1 MTSKMKPRHTILPL
15 LLMAATSAGAQD
27 LNKEITIDRDIVP
40 AQRAAARPVV
50 FPSVIP
56 PSLTPV
62 TLTMGETD
70 RPVGITPG
78 ISPYE
83 PAADNGAFPVTPW
96 RGYADLGYF
105 PLADIGLSAG
115 YAIIDK
121 EATRLDIW
129 LQADHRSYKSP
140 DGHPLKVT
148 RWEDFSWKTLDIAG
162 GVKFSQRFGRHNLL
176 KVTTDL
182 GYSTTSVPDLW
193 HNREGVTTDLPA
205 DAAPSRSLGNFRWH
219 IDGMFTG
226 RAGER
231 ITYAVGAGFGLFNN
245 RSQQLMMSVPDDNT
259 LPKTVNQTSAR
270 LDASLRHQTTGNV
283 ALGIKV
289 EGEMLSYSSFLTPA
303 LMGAAIADREII
315 IPGGKTLAQIDFIPA
330 VEYNG
335 GSFYGKAGA
344 RLGLSVNSGSSFHIA
359 PDILV
364 GVNPSAS
371 FGAWVKLRGGVQGNS
386 LEDLFFRSRY
396 ADPRLAYDLSNVAF
410 TGQLGVRVGPFKG
423 ASLTLTADY
432 AAANDWL
439 MPLQVEDHAGNL
451 YNLFAPS
458 KIRAIKFGAEIAW
471 QYRSLLTLALSYECN
486 PGDGDNHAWLYWA
499 DRARHVAGASL
510 SVTPISPLTIDLG
523 FTARLDRREWMESA
537 GGMEQI
543 NDQDYILNQ
552 PYATSHKLG
561 DLTNLWAGASWRFT
575 PSLTVFARFDN
586 ILSKRAQLVFGVPN
600 QGFTGLFGLGY
611 KF

>member
-1 MTSKMKPRHTILPL
+1 MTSKHILLPAL
-15 LLMAATSAGAQD
+15 LLAASAGAQD

-148 RWEDFSWKTLDIAG
+148 RWEDFSWNTLDIAG
-162 GVKFSQRFGRHNLL
+162 GLGFSQRFGNHNLL
-176 KVTTDL
+176 KLTTDL
-182 GYSTTSVPDLW
+182 GYSTSSLPDIW
-193 HNREGVTTDLPA
+193 HNQPANAADLNAA
-205 DAAPSRSLGNFRWH
+205 DAPSRSLGNFRWH
-219 IDGMFTG
+219 IDGTFTG
-226 RAGER
+226 RGGDR
-231 ITYAVGAGFGLFNN
+231 LTYAIGAGFGIFNN
-245 RSQQLMMSVPDDNT
+245 RHQQLMMNLPEGT
-259 LPKTVNQTSAR
+259 PLPKTVNQTSAH
-270 LDASLRHQTTGNV
+270 LDASLRHQATGNI

-289 EGEMLSYSSFLTPA
+289 EGEMLSYSSFLTPS
-303 LMGAAIADREII
+303 LMGQAITDGTLLT
-315 IPGGKTLAQIDFIPA
+315 PGGKTLAQVDFIPA
-330 VEYNG
+330 GEYNG

-344 RLGLSVNSGSSFHIA
+344 RLGLSVNSGSSFHVA
-359 PDILV
+359 PDILI

-371 FGAWVKLRGGVQGNS
+371 FGAWVKLGGGVQGNS

-439 MPLQVEDHAGNL
+439 MPLQVGDGAGNL

-458 KIRAIKFGAEIAW
+458 KIRAVKFGAEIAW

-486 PGDGDNHAWLYWA
+486 PGDGEDHAWLYWA
-499 DRARHVAGASL
+499 DRARHVAGASV
-510 SVTPISPLTIDLG
+510 SVTPISPLAIDLG
-523 FTARLDRREWMESA
+523 FSARLDRKQWMESA
-537 GGMEQI
+537 GGIENI
-543 NDQDYILNQ
+543 NGQDYILNQ
-552 PYATSHKLG
+552 AYAASRDLG

-586 ILSKRAQLVFGVPN
+586 ILSKRAQLVFGIPN